1 MILKVMEPRR
11 TTTMGKRLLQKTLKH
26 CRDMGL
32 DVQKEDG
39 IYLVFADQDL
49 VIKAL
54 NGSRNYLVQYNTDL
68 FEPHSYEVQ
77 P

>member
-11 TTTMGKRLLQKTLKH
+11 STTMGKRLLQSTLTH
-26 CRDMGL
+26 CRQMGL

-39 IYLVFADQDL
+39 VYLVFADQDL
-49 VIKAL
+49 VLKAL
-54 NGSRNYLVQYNTDL
+54 NGTRNYLVQYNTDL
-68 FEPHSYEVQ
+68 FEPNYTEVQ